1 MKKILINNHAYFLG
15 YELFYYKEEF
25 DAEKI
30 KNFLLEKCK
39 GDLVEYVGQTF
50 LRTLPKL
57 EDLPISVKIKK
68 AYQNKKYWFVVFEL
82 DRSMYKNYRG
92 RIDSTFVY
100 IQGNTQIDSI
110 TERGQGPAIELEGEE
125 IYSCEE
131 D

>member
-1 MKKILINNHAYFLG
+1 M
-15 YELFYYKEEF
+15 
-25 DAEKI
+25 
-30 KNFLLEKCK
+30 
-39 GDLVEYVGQTF
+39 
-50 LRTLPKL
+50 